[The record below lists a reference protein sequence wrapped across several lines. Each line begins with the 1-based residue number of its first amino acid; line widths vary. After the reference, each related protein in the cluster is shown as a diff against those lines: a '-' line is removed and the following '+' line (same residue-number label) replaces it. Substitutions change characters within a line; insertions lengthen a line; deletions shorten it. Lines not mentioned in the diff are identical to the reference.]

1 MRIIWGEIVQQKH
14 EDILKQIAGDP
25 DIKKVEGLLFTA
37 ARLGNHKFII
47 ELLSLCPDIIWEI
60 NENKHTIFHVA
71 VIHRQENVYNLLY
84 ELGSKKLGVVDK
96 DGNNILHLA
105 AILPKQN
112 RLNIVSGAAF
122 QMQRELLWFKVGIT

>member
-25 DIKKVEGLLFTA
+25 DVKKYEGLLFTA

-71 VIHRQENVYNLLY
+71 VKHRQENVYNLLY

-105 AILPKQN
+105 AVLPKQN
-112 RLNIVSGAAF
+112 
-122 QMQRELLWFKVGIT
+122 